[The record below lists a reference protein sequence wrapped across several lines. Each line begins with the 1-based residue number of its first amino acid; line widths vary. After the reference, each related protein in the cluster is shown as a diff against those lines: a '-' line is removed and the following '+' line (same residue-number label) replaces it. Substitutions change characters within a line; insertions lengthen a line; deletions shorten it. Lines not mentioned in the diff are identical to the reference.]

1 MMCTCE
7 RTVVVKLLGS
17 VRPNN
22 NTRDVTFVDGSA
34 NEVLNTQIDAAYESK
49 YQRYSATY
57 VDPMIAPQARATTL
71 KLVLF

>member
-7 RTVVVKLLGS
+7 RTVVVKLPGF

-57 VDPMIAPQARATTL
+57 VDPMIVPQARATTL